1 MQRASP
7 ETRLVFSDQV
17 VIREL
22 AGESVLLDLRT
33 GVYFGL
39 NIVGTRA
46 WSVFAA
52 GASLRDVSKAIHQE
66 FDAPAPVILEDLLR
80 FADELLARGLCEVG
94 DTGSDVRTP
103 HD

>member
-1 MQRASP
+1 MQRAAP

-39 NIVGTRA
+39 NVVGTRA
-46 WSVFAA
+46 WSVFATR
-52 GASLRDVSKAIHQE
+52 ASLRDVSKAIHQE

-80 FADELLARGLCEVG
+80 FADELLAQGLCVVG
-94 DTGSDVRTP
+94 EAGSDAHTP